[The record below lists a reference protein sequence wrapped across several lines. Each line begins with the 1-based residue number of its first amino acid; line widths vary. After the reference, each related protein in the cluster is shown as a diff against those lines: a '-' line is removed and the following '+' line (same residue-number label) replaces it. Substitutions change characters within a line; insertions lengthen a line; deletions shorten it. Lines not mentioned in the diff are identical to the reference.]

1 MDGAF
6 ATARPQFLQLYTI
19 HELHHGRNVVGA
31 YCLLTNK
38 RQTNSAVLHSIM
50 IKNALN
56 QEYALNDHALSQEYL
71 LLPQKDCLFHL
82 FKSIYGHV
90 QELGLSQRS
99 VNDEQF
105 WTDISMIG
113 VISFIPI
120 EDAIQT
126 FWTLSFHCGDEKQA
140 VFDYFES
147 TYIKEVRQGTR
158 LQPIFPYELWN
169 MNITV
174 QSTTN
179 LKVGI
184 IGLPQVFF
192 IIMPI
197 SGKLLRS

>member
-50 IKNALN
+50 IKNAL
-56 QEYALNDHALSQEYL
+56 SQEYL

-99 VNDEQF
+99 INDEQF

-120 EDAIQT
+120 EDAIQYQST
-126 FWTLSFHCGDEKQA
+126 GRS
-140 VFDYFES
+140 S
-147 TYIKEVRQGTR
+147 TYNQQT
-158 LQPIFPYELWN
+158 
-169 MNITV
+169 
-174 QSTTN
+174 
-179 LKVGI
+179 
-184 IGLPQVFF
+184 
-192 IIMPI
+192 
-197 SGKLLRS
+197 